1 MMAPGARPSD
11 CMFWVISTCIV
22 FLFVTVFRLWISPR
36 APTPRLIHQCEI
48 VWKIEDEEGKV
59 EHADIDINEEFAPL
73 FVLLWTP
80 LDGHYGN
87 WERHLG
93 AGYNAFV
100 ERCEDGPD
108 SRRCVFTDDRAMLD
122 ESALVV
128 FSINDLGDDLYEDRE
143 VWAQSELP
151 PLTPNGRPPG
161 QMWALFWRDPPSK
174 VKMSTDKLS
183 FLDGVFNWTI
193 SYRRDADVFYH
204 FGMFKVKQ
212 ATLIMRLWRCKGDAF
227 IFILGH
233 TSRHQVEHSIEN
245 VKGEERYRLGK
256 KPRPQLWAPK

>member
-1 MMAPGARPSD
+1 MMAPGARPSE
-11 CMFWVISTCIV
+11 CMFWVIPTCIV

-36 APTPRLIHQCEI
+36 APTPRVIQQCEI
-48 VWKIEDEEGKV
+48 VWKIEDEEEKV
-59 EHADIDINEEFAPL
+59 EHADINEEFAPL

-100 ERCEDGPD
+100 ERCDVPD

-122 ESALVV
+122 VSALVV
-128 FSINDLGDDLYEDRE
+128 FSINDLGDDLYGDRE
-143 VWAQSELP
+143 VWAQNELP

-161 QMWALFWRDPPSK
+161 QIWTLFWRDPPSK
-174 VKMSTDKLS
+174 VNISTEKLS
-183 FLDGVFNWTI
+183 WLDGVFNWTI
-193 SYRRDADVFYH
+193 SYRRDADVFYP

-212 ATLIMRLWRCKGDAF
+212 ATLVMRLLTSKSEGNVIIC
-227 IFILGH
+227 ILGH
-233 TSRHQVEHSIEN
+233 T
-245 VKGEERYRLGK
+245 
-256 KPRPQLWAPK
+256 